1 MNWDVVLFT
10 LAMAA
15 LAVAGS
21 LPVALGLAW
30 LLARKRWPGKIFVET
45 LVTIPLVLPPV
56 ATGFAL
62 LLLFGRNG
70 LLGSFLENT
79 FGVEIVF
86 TWKAVVIAMAVM
98 SLPLVVRTA
107 RIGFEAVDPHLED
120 AARSLGAGP
129 WKVFWQITLPLARR
143 GVLAGSVLGFA
154 RALGEFG
161 ATVVFAGNIAGRTT
175 TIPLAIYSDVVTG
188 DDASA
193 MKFIGVSLLLAL
205 AAVALGERIV
215 RPLPG
220 SRAI

>member
-1 MNWDVVLFT
+1 MSWDVVLFT
-10 LAMAA
+10 VGMAA

-21 LPVALGLAW
+21 LPLALALAW
-30 LLARKRWPGKIFVET
+30 LLARKRWPGKFLVET

-70 LLGSFLENT
+70 WLGSFLENT
-79 FGVEIVF
+79 FGLEIVF
-86 TWKAVVIAMAVM
+86 TWKAVVLAMAVM

-107 RIGFEAVDPHLED
+107 RVGFESVDPHLED

-129 WKVFWQITLPLARR
+129 WSVFWEITLPLARR

-188 DDASA
+188 DDGSA
-193 MKFIGVSLLLAL
+193 LKFIAVSLLLAL
-205 AAVALGERIV
+205 GAVALGERLA

-220 SRAI
+220 SRTA